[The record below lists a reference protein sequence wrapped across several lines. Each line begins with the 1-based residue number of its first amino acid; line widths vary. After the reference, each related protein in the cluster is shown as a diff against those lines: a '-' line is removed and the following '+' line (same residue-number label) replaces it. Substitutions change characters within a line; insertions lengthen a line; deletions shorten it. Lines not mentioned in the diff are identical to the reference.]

1 MAYSLY
7 HVISTALMENNAT
20 LDCLEVYLKGDNTF
34 SKQELLEM
42 IKNAKKLNEDLHLKS
57 NEVIQDIKKEVF

>member
-7 HVISTALMENNAT
+7 HVISTTLMESNAT
-20 LDCLEVYLKGDNTF
+20 LDCLESYLNGEDIL
-34 SKQELLEM
+34 SKDELLEM

-57 NEVIQDIKKEVF
+57 NMVIKDIDKEVF